1 MSVRNVSDFLNK
13 INQIENKEE
22 RAMALKT
29 GANITVKELININ
42 FNSQIIFDLP
52 VGSPDLTDEFN
63 PNNNYFPAL
72 SQNDDGAT
80 LNYEIR
86 KMYLFIKD
94 RVPQLTQIKRETLW
108 IQLINS
114 LGKDEAEVLTLV
126 KDKKLQEK
134 FTNIDHEVAHLAFPE
149 FVSPPNNKK
158 TRDGKG
164 RFAKKTKTEEA

>member
-1 MSVRNVSDFLNK
+1 MSVKNVSDFFKK
-13 INQIENKEE
+13 INQIENKNE

-29 GANITVKELININ
+29 GANITVKELLNIN

-52 VGSPDLTDEFN
+52 EGSPDLSDEFN

-72 SQNDDGAT
+72 SQHDDGAT

-94 RVPQLTQIKRETLW
+94 RVPELTQIKRETLW

-114 LGKDEAEVLTLV
+114 LGKDEAEVLISV

-134 FTNIDHEVAHLAFPE
+134 FTNITHDVAHLAFPE
-149 FVSPPNNKK
+149 FVSPPTKK
-158 TRDGKG
+158 QARDNKG
-164 RFAKKTKTEEA
+164 RFIKKNKKEKA